1 MYKLIFAP
9 EFVKDLENTFDYIS
23 AILKVPNAAKKL
35 MKKIDDS
42 IIKLKEMPYMYPLCS
57 EPLDA
62 LGYRKI
68 VIENYILIYSVDE
81 KSETVNLRRSFY
93 GKRKYINFFS

>member
-1 MYKLIFAP
+1 
-9 EFVKDLENTFDYIS
+9 
-23 AILKVPNAAKKL
+23 
-35 MKKIDDS
+35 
-42 IIKLKEMPYMYPLCS
+42 MYPLCS

-81 KSETVNLRRSFY
+81 KSETVNLLRSFY

>member
-23 AILKVPNAAKKL
+23 AILTVPNAAKKL

-68 VIENYILIYSVDE
+68 VIEKPFSSLWE
-81 KSETVNLRRSFY
+81 RFFY
-93 GKRKYINFFS
+93 V

>member
-42 IIKLKEMPYMYPLCS
+42 ILKLKEMPYMYPPVSYTHLTL
-57 EPLDA
+57 PT
-62 LGYRKI
+62 
-68 VIENYILIYSVDE
+68 ILRV
-81 KSETVNLRRSFY
+81 
-93 GKRKYINFFS
+93 